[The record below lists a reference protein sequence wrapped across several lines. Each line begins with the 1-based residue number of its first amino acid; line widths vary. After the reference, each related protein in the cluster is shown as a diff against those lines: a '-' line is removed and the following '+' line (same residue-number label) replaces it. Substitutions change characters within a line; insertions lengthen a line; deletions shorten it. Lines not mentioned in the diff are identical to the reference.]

1 MRDYHLHFA
10 DDDTGYFA
18 QQIIDSITRKKHSVA
33 VARIIRAVFDDSFTA
48 VIDLKDGRKVELRCS
63 STITERKP
71 PEFDNPFDK
80 KKKKKKALPE
90 EKADELKEEAEESKF
105 PVPSQSA
112 KSETIEEANSED
124 PKQEENFHGEN
135 RSSKDISRLNQLMDG
150 LDVFQ

>member
-1 MRDYHLHFA
+1 MRDYHLHFS

-48 VIDLKDGRKVELRCS
+48 VIDLKDGRKFELHCS

-71 PEFDNPFDK
+71 PEFDSPFDK

-90 EKADELKEEAEESKF
+90 ETADEVKEVPKF
-105 PVPSQSA
+105 PAPSQNT
-112 KSETIEEANSED
+112 KSETIEEGNSED
-124 PKQEENFHGEN
+124 PKQEKNFHGEN